1 MLENEVMTC
10 NRDSRINLDNAHGK
24 NMKFCIFAYGL
35 TAGQDYYILQPEMNL
50 LSESSNYITY
60 IFTNL
65 SNY

>member
-35 TAGQDYYILQPEMNL
+35 TAG
-50 LSESSNYITY
+50 
-60 IFTNL
+60 
-65 SNY
+65 